1 MTPLR
6 SLLFNVFFFGWTAL
20 VGLAC
25 LPVLLLPWRRVN
37 AFGRWWSG
45 TILAGLSVICGLKG
59 EYRGLERLPAGACIV
74 AMKHQSA
81 WDTLAAP
88 RFLAAPAFVLK
99 QELMRIP
106 VFGWYLARCR
116 MLPVDRKGGGKALKE
131 MVAAAQAR
139 AAEGRPIVIYPEGTR
154 RAPGDPPA
162 YHPGVAAL
170 YLALDLPVV
179 PVALN
184 SGLFWRRQA
193 FAKNPGTITLEVQ
206 EIIPTG
212 LDRRTFMRTLQER
225 IETASRRLAETAAP
239 HA

>member
-1 MTPLR
+1 MTQLR
-6 SLLFNVFFFGWTAL
+6 SLLFNVWFFGWTLL
-20 VGLAC
+20 VGLLC
-25 LPVLLLPWRRVN
+25 LPVLLLPWRQVN

-45 TILAGLSVICGLKG
+45 TLLGALRFICGLRG
-59 EYRGLERLPAGACIV
+59 EFRGTEKIPAGACIV

-88 RFLAAPAFVLK
+88 HLLRAPAFVLK

-116 MLPVDRKGGGKALKE
+116 MLPVDRSGGAKALKD

-170 YLALDLPVV
+170 YLALNLPVV

-193 FAKNPGTITLEVQ
+193 FAKRPGRITLEVQ
-206 EIIPTG
+206 EVIPAG

-225 IETASRRLAETAAP
+225 IETASSRLAEAP
-239 HA
+239 PV

>member
-1 MTPLR
+1 MTQLR
-6 SLLFNVFFFGWTAL
+6 SLLFNAFFFGWTLL
-20 VGLAC
+20 VGLLC
-25 LPVLLLPWRRVN
+25 LPVLLLPWPRVN

-45 TILAGLSVICGLKG
+45 TLLGALRLLCGLQG
-59 EYRGLERLPAGACIV
+59 EFRNAERIPAGACIV

-81 WDTLAAP
+81 WETLAAP
-88 RFLAAPAFVLK
+88 RLLRAPAFVLK

-116 MLPVDRKGGGKALKE
+116 MLPIDRSGGGKALKD

-170 YLALDLPVV
+170 YLALNLPVV

-193 FAKNPGTITLEVQ
+193 FAKRAGTITLEVQ
-206 EIIPTG
+206 EVIPAG